1 MNKQILPIIII
12 VASVILIFANIIM
25 SEEYDRGFWMR
36 IVSSLLLI
44 AGMIFT
50 LIAMRNFKK

>member
-25 SEEYDRGFWMR
+25 SEDYDRGFWMR

-44 AGMIFT
+44 GGMIFT